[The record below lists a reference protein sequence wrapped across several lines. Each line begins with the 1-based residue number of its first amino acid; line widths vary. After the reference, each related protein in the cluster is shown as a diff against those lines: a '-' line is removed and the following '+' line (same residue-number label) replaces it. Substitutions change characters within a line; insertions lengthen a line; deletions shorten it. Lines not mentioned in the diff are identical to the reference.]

1 MTDKT
6 PLLADDE
13 IKALAREAGCL
24 VVTDRYGTMTFQAYG
39 DNLRKFVAL
48 VAERAAAAEREAC
61 AQVCDEKSAKVL
73 SMQMGN
79 DPHDLPNVMLR
90 HQSVAHLEDAAA
102 IRARGAK

>member
-48 VAERAAAAEREAC
+48 VAERAAAAEREWIVEKAESSLNSLDETC
-61 AQVCDEKSAKVL
+61 SWAAAGYAQGIRDFV
-73 SMQMGN
+73 
-79 DPHDLPNVMLR
+79 
-90 HQSVAHLEDAAA
+90 AA
-102 IRARGAK
+102 IRARGEA

>member
-13 IKALAREAGCL
+13 IKALAREAGCP

-61 AQVCDEKSAKVL
+61 ANVCDDIADTNKWSDA
-73 SMQMGN
+73 
-79 DPHDLPNVMLR
+79 
-90 HQSVAHLEDAAA
+90 VAAAEA
-102 IRARGAK
+102 IRARSKA